1 MATSFEDLRR
11 TVQSVVHKLASSENK
26 ESQFNARQCEFL
38 QQKASE
44 IVPILD
50 HFEYT
55 LRKHDLH
62 SPQMSWDPPNWIP
75 AAMELQRVLKDA
87 EVLIQECNC
96 DRDQWLQVEI
106 KRGNLKETFAR
117 IIYDLEWHTFLLC
130 GLFVPENSAFHPNW
144 ETCDGNLRLN
154 ESFILSAAAEWDR
167 ETLRES
173 LTSSHICD
181 GEICRA
187 DLGEKCL
194 AKQVLDKLDAEEQ
207 VSGDPK
213 NFRVLMRLFLWVKP
227 EHLPKGKKLGKG
239 GFATVRETEWLG
251 QKFAQKMF
259 SDGTAY
265 NTSFKQ
271 EIAAMAGL
279 DHPNIIHAVCCAEDN
294 RRLSIVMEL
303 MYKSLYDLLHQDC
316 TSPLSI
322 FQAIDLMLQI
332 SEGLRYVHSK
342 NIAHRDLKSLN
353 ILVRFADP
361 QPEIRSDGMVNITTN
376 TLFVAKVADF
386 GLAKVKNTSTM
397 RGRQTEDVGTT
408 LWMAPETPHV
418 DAMGWH
424 LDRFHPMK
432 LDVYSFGII
441 CYEILSREDPFQGVM
456 RTHLR
461 SYVQAGNR
469 PQLPDEIPGRLDI
482 LINNCWDGNPLYRPD
497 FAAICTELR
506 FIKLGLLSGGLNIAN
521 NIELNFKRGPIKH
534 EQDRLS
540 LCCLWL

>member
-38 QQKASE
+38 EQKASE

-55 LRKHDLH
+55 LCKHDLH
-62 SPQMSWDPPNWIP
+62 GFQMSWDPPNWIP

-96 DRDQWLQVEI
+96 DRDQWLRVEI

-117 IIYDLEWHTFLLC
+117 IIYDLEWHTLLLC
-130 GLFVPENSAFHPNW
+130 GLFAPESSAFHPNW

-167 ETLRES
+167 KTLRES

-181 GEICRA
+181 AEICRA

-194 AKQVLDKLDAEEQ
+194 AKQVLDKLLAEEQ
-207 VSGDPK
+207 LSGDPN
-213 NFRVLMRLFLWVKP
+213 NFRDLKSLFLWVNP
-227 EHLPKGKKLGKG
+227 EHLREGKILGESRS
-239 GFATVRETEWLG
+239 ARVRETEWLG
-251 QKFAQKMF
+251 QKFAQKIF
-259 SDGTAY
+259 FDGTGH
-265 NTSFKQ
+265 NGSFKE
-271 EIAAMAGL
+271 EITAMAGL
-279 DHPNIIHAVCCAEDN
+279 DHPNIIHAVCCSEDN

-303 MYKSLYDLLHQDC
+303 MYKSLYDLLHEDC

-332 SEGLRYVHSK
+332 SEGLRYLHSK
-342 NIAHRDLKSLN
+342 KIAHRDLKSLN
-353 ILVRFADP
+353 ILVQFADP
-361 QPEIRSDGMVNITTN
+361 QPDIRSDGMVNITTN

-386 GLAKVKNTSTM
+386 GLAKMKNTSTVL
-397 RGRQTEDVGTT
+397 GLETPDVGTT
-408 LWMAPETPHV
+408 QWMAPEAPSS
-418 DAMGWH
+418 DAMGSPS
-424 LDRFHPMK
+424 DRFYPMK

-441 CYEILSREDPFQGVM
+441 CYEILSREDPFNEVYRRQ
-456 RTHLR
+456 LR
-461 SYVQAGNR
+461 RYVQAGNR
-469 PQLPDEIPGRLDI
+469 PQLPDEIPRRLDI
-482 LINNCWDGNPLYRPD
+482 LIKDCWDGNPLDRPD

-506 FIKLGLLSGGLNIAN
+506 FIKLGLLSGG
-521 NIELNFKRGPIKH
+521 KH
-534 EQDRLS
+534 
-540 LCCLWL
+540 

>member
-38 QQKASE
+38 AQKASE

-62 SPQMSWDPPNWIP
+62 SFQMSWNPPNWIP

-96 DRDQWLQVEI
+96 DQWLQVEI

-117 IIYDLEWHTFLLC
+117 IIYDLEWHTLLLC
-130 GLFVPENSAFHPNW
+130 GLFVPESSGFHPNW

-154 ESFILSAAAEWDR
+154 ESFTLSAAAARDR

-173 LTSSHICD
+173 LTSSHLCD
-181 GEICRA
+181 GVICRA
-187 DLGEKCL
+187 DFREKCL

-207 VSGDPK
+207 VSRDPN
-213 NFRVLMRLFLWVKP
+213 NFTDFRRLFLWVNP
-227 EHLPKGKKLGKG
+227 EHLPKGKKLGDG
-239 GFATVRETEWLG
+239 GFAKVRETEWLG
-251 QKFAQKMF
+251 QKFAQKIF
-259 SDGTAY
+259 FDGTGH
-265 NTSFKQ
+265 NRNFKK

-279 DHPNIIHAVCCAEDN
+279 DHPNIMHAVCCSEDN

-332 SEGLRYVHSK
+332 SEGLRYLHSK
-342 NIAHRDLKSLN
+342 NIAHRDLKSPN
-353 ILVRFADP
+353 ILVQFADP

-376 TLFVAKVADF
+376 TLFVAKVADL
-386 GLAKVKNTSTM
+386 GLAKVKNTSTVL
-397 RGRQTEDVGTT
+397 GRQTADVGTP

-418 DAMGWH
+418 DAMGSPS
-424 LDRFHPMK
+424 DRFHPMK

-456 RTHLR
+456 KTQLR
-461 SYVQAGNR
+461 AYVQAGNR
-469 PQLPDEIPGRLDI
+469 PQLPDEIPRRLDI
-482 LINNCWDGNPLYRPD
+482 LINNCWDGNPLHRPD

-506 FIKLGLLSGGLNIAN
+506 FIKLGLLSGG
-521 NIELNFKRGPIKH
+521 KH
-534 EQDRLS
+534 
-540 LCCLWL
+540 